1 MTTGTVLCLHT
12 GNFPNT
18 QLFIACPPPGDEH
31 TQEEKVLRDENMHR
45 RALEGKSRLKKKNL
59 VSIAFLSFTYKESP
73 ELFAH

>member
-45 RALEGKSRLKKKNL
+45 RALEGKSRLKKKK
-59 VSIAFLSFTYKESP
+59 SSEHCFSFFYI
-73 ELFAH
+73 